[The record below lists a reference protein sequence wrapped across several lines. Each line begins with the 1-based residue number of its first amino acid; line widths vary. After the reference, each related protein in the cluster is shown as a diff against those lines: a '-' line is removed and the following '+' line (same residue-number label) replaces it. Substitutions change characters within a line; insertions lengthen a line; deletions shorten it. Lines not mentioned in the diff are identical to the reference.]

1 MRIPI
6 AKDLYIPALDPHRVS
21 GWYPIHMGEE
31 GLFEPWQIAQ
41 EAVENR
47 RPVQLFRDCGM
58 TDDRVQRSRDHKFA
72 LASGEEQ
79 RMISKR
85 IPRAYQQI
93 TLAVP
98 QNQGKESPELADKS
112 LAPTPVAFQD

>member
-6 AKDLYIPALDPHRVS
+6 AKDLYIPALDPHRMS
-21 GWYPIHMGEE
+21 GRYPIHMGEE

-47 RPVQLFRDCGM
+47 RPVQLFGDCGM

-93 TLAVP
+93 PLTIHKSKAKQP
-98 QNQGKESPELADKS
+98 PS
-112 LAPTPVAFQD
+112 LAQRNYA